1 MDVFPIKTS
10 PKYAKVNSDK
20 CQLRDRLQISLLI
33 LNEFKGI
40 NLLLFPLKLSEN
52 RRFADEFSVIEVN

>member
-1 MDVFPIKTS
+1 MDVFPINTS

-20 CQLRDRLQISLLI
+20 YQLRDRLQISLLI
-33 LNEFKGI
+33 LSEFKGI
-40 NLLLFPLKLSEN
+40 NLLLFPLKLPEN